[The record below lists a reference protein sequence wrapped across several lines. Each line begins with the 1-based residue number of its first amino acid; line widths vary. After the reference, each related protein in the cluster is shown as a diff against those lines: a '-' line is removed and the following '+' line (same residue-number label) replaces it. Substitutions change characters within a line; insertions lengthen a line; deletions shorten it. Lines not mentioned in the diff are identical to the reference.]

1 VCAESAA
8 GLKDTLPR
16 WDLADPHVI
25 ALTVADTAIDAY
37 NHVNNAVYL
46 RWCDE
51 AAWSHSAALGVP
63 LDLCLQLDRGMAVH
77 RSVIRYEK
85 PALLGDA
92 VSVAT
97 WIVAADGRL
106 RATRRFQIVRPAD
119 DATLAR
125 AEIEYVCLQLSTGRP
140 TRFPAAFVGRYASL
154 PDLSAAI
161 ASLAPL

>member
-16 WDLADPHVI
+16 WDLAEPHVV

-46 RWCDE
+46 QWCDE

-63 LDLCLQLDRGMAVH
+63 LELCLQLDRGMAVH
-77 RSVIRYEK
+77 RSVIRYER

-106 RATRRFQIVRPAD
+106 RATRRFQIRRD
-119 DATLAR
+119 SDGSTLAR
-125 AEIEYVCLQLSTGRP
+125 AEIEYVCLQLSTGKP
-140 TRFPAAFVGRYASL
+140 VRFPREFVGKYAAL
-154 PDLSAAI
+154 PTIHPQYEQLK
-161 ASLAPL
+161 PL